1 MSRPSLGRGDVSI
14 PLVVLIVEDSE
25 NDTQLILRL
34 LRKAGY
40 DLVFERIETAEEM
53 RSALHLRSWD
63 IIISDYSLPQF
74 DGRAAL
80 ELASTQCPDT
90 PFIVVSGTIGEDNAV
105 AMMKA
110 GAHDYLI
117 KGNLARLGPTVQ
129 REIAQSVIRRERRRS
144 EEALRTSE
152 EKYRMLVE
160 QASDAIFLVSFEGYF
175 LDVNPAGCSLTG
187 YSRQEILGAHV
198 RDAMRNL
205 LGIPLYFERLRQGKV
220 LISEREIVRK
230 DGVRIW
236 VEVSATRLS
245 DGNFQGIAR
254 DVTQRKQ
261 MEQKL
266 RQLSSAVEHG
276 PSSILISNAEGQI
289 EYVNLKFTEVTGF
302 TLEEVL
308 GRTPFDTFGATEM
321 QAEARL
327 QHVQTIRSGRDWHGE
342 MLNLRKNGETY
353 WASVSISPVM
363 DANGSITHFVAVSE
377 DITDRKEAEEKI
389 RRLNAG
395 LERLATTDYL
405 TGLYN
410 RRYFMQRGSEEFKRA
425 LRSNHP
431 LSFLMLDVDHFKAVN
446 DTHGHQAGD
455 MALQQVA
462 AALKDGLR
470 ETDILGRIGGEEFA
484 VLLPDTQLNDAI
496 LLGQRICRSMEV
508 AELSIP
514 GRVLAISLTIS
525 VGIAG
530 LEAGMSG
537 IEDVFRNAD
546 KALYKAKRNGRN
558 RVMIYRGDHEIS
570 GISPAQGLNG
580 AAEDPCHHQPP
591 Q

>member
-1 MSRPSLGRGDVSI
+1 MSI

-63 IIISDYSLPQF
+63 IIISNYSLPQF

-80 ELASTQCPDT
+80 ELASTQCPDI
-90 PFIVVSGTIGEDNAV
+90 PFIVISGTIGEDNAV

-129 REIAQSVIRRERRRS
+129 REIAQSVTRRERRRS

-160 QASDAIFLVSFEGYF
+160 QASDAIFLVSFEGCF

-198 RDAMRNL
+198 RDATRNL

-230 DGVRIW
+230 DGVKIW
-236 VEVSATRLS
+236 IEVSATRLS

-276 PSSILISNAEGQI
+276 PSSILIANAEGRI

-342 MLNLRKNGETY
+342 MLNFRKNGETY

-389 RRLNAG
+389 HRLNAG

-530 LEAGMSG
+530 LESGMSG

-580 AAEDPCHHQPP
+580 AAEDPCYHQPP

>member
-1 MSRPSLGRGDVSI
+1 MSI

>member
-1 MSRPSLGRGDVSI
+1 VSI

-63 IIISDYSLPQF
+63 IIISNYSLPQF

-80 ELASTQCPDT
+80 ELASTQCPDI
-90 PFIVVSGTIGEDNAV
+90 PFIVISGTIGEDNAV

-129 REIAQSVIRRERRRS
+129 REIAQSVTRRERRRS

-160 QASDAIFLVSFEGYF
+160 QASDAIFLVSFEGCF

-198 RDAMRNL
+198 RDATRNL

-230 DGVRIW
+230 DGVKIW
-236 VEVSATRLS
+236 IEVSATRLS

-276 PSSILISNAEGQI
+276 PSSILIANAEGRI

-342 MLNLRKNGETY
+342 MLNFRKNGETY

-389 RRLNAG
+389 HRLNAG

-530 LEAGMSG
+530 LESGMSG

-580 AAEDPCHHQPP
+580 AAEDPCYHQPP